1 MSKSSSCCSCISPK
15 CIAWFVGIAGTFLI
29 TYGFV
34 KVMRNYTATPDLTA
48 ARAAERA
55 KNLKELRA
63 EENKVLTEYAWQN
76 KDKGFVR
83 VPVDRAIELT
93 LAEYK
98 DAKALRE
105 LMIKRVEKLNEAPP
119 KAPEAPSAFE

>member
-29 TYGFV
+29 TYGFIQ
-34 KVMRNYTATPDLTA
+34 VMRNYTATPDLTA

-55 KNLKELRA
+55 KNLKDLRA
-63 EENKVLTEYAWQN
+63 DENKALTEYAWQN

-93 LAEYK
+93 LAEYQ
-98 DAKALRE
+98 DPKALRA

-119 KAPEAPSAFE
+119 PAPVP